1 MTLFAKIYT
10 RHLSYCIFRK
20 GKSSTIV
27 IPSSETE
34 GDSPS
39 LTEGTHDVGNENKL
53 LAFFADSTKN
63 IGGAILMCDV
73 IDN

>member
-20 GKSSTIV
+20 GKSST
-27 IPSSETE
+27 SSETE